1 MNRAAVLCAFCVW
14 LCSATAAHARPYV
27 TVQDDGRFQAIN
39 LSSNITLA
47 QVNDIITSLYAK
59 SGAPLPQILSIW
71 SSFNFDGN
79 FVETVTLP
87 ESNDV
92 TGIGFDKL
100 YGGNG
105 TFSSPVPPLET
116 VLIHN
121 NVLRMSDRAAH
132 QRAPLQGYA
141 TYLFLLE
148 VTHKWGPAIEVSGP
162 NPGDLIGF
170 TYHWSFWLDSGG
182 SPVGGNQWVDV
193 GDGGFA
199 TVVRTPS
206 QVQYSPLDLYVMGLA
221 DSTTVAPF
229 NVLQNPVVS
238 SHPTDPIWGGVFSA
252 KSFPDFDSTPLTVT
266 ATSKSY
272 TIDDV
277 IAANGIRDPAVANA
291 PKSWTLG
298 IMLLVGQDAGVSD
311 IATAQAAFDP
321 IAETFAPAFATATGG
336 LGSLTVITGDM
347 DGGADAGTDA
357 GVVDSGVA
365 DAGDSDAGVDSGVS
379 LTDAGSPD
387 AGSVDSGDGGDGGG
401 PLPDAGPTTSVG
413 SHGCSSGGSLSP
425 LGALVLLLMLRIR
438 RRAVAC
444 AGSPPS

>member
-14 LCSATAAHARPYV
+14 LCSAAAAQARPYV
-27 TVQDDGRFQAIN
+27 TVQDDGRFQGIN

-47 QVNDIITSLYAK
+47 QINDIITSLYAK

-71 SSFNFDGN
+71 SAFDFDGN
-79 FVETVTLP
+79 FVETITLP

-100 YGGNG
+100 YGGDG
-105 TFSSPVPPLET
+105 TFSSPVPPIET

-132 QRAPLQGYA
+132 QRAPLAGYA

-148 VTHKWGPAIEVSGP
+148 VTHKWGPAIVLSGST
-162 NPGDLIGF
+162 PGDLIGF
-170 TYHWSFWLDSGG
+170 TFHWSFWFNSGG
-182 SPVGGNQWVDV
+182 SPVGGNQWVDN
-193 GDGGFA
+193 GDGGFS

-229 NVLQNPVVS
+229 NVLQSPVVPT
-238 SHPTDPIWGGVFSA
+238 HPTDPIWGGVFSA

-277 IAANGIRDPAVANA
+277 IAGSGTRNPSAATA
-291 PKSWTLG
+291 PKNWTLG
-298 IMLLVGQDAGVSD
+298 IMLIVPQDAGVAE

-321 IAETFAPAFATATGG
+321 MAETFAPAFATATGG

-347 DGGADAGTDA
+347 DGGVDAGTDG
-357 GVVDSGVA
+357 GVVDSGVV
-365 DAGDSDAGVDSGVS
+365 DAGDSDAGADSGVP
-379 LTDAGSPD
+379 LADAGSPD
-387 AGSVDSGDGGDGGG
+387 AGTVAPGDDGDGGG
-401 PLPDAGPTTSVG
+401 PVPDAGVTTPVG
-413 SHGCSSGGSLSP
+413 SHGCSSGGPLSP
-425 LGALVLLLMLRIR
+425 LGALVLLLLLRIR

-444 AGSPPS
+444 AGSPPG